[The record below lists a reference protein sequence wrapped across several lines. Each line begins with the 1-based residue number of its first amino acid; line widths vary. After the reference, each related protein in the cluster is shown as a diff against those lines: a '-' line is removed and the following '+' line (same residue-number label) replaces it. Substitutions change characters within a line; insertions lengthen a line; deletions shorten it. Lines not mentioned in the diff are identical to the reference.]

1 MSVLLSGSIE
11 LNGVNRVEITSELVT
26 VTSRVFLKGTSGPVK
41 GSVVISEMTPGVGFG
56 LSSTAPEDIGV
67 IIYFDLMDDGS

>member
-41 GSVVISEMTPGVGFG
+41 GSVVISEMTPGLGFG
-56 LSSTAPEDIGV
+56 LSSTAPEDVGV